1 VELICEEAAV
11 IFSLHTALDWYFVSH
26 VDLCIRLL
34 LLNKIMFGR
43 HVMDGRVWGEG
54 AFGSMDGELG
64 IMLIQHCS
72 LRFNCFGWES
82 LGRGGIW
89 KYGELGIMPI
99 QHRSLRF
106 NCFGSN

>member
-11 IFSLHTALDWYFVSH
+11 IFSLHTALNWYFVSH

-43 HVMDGRVWGEG
+43 QVMDGRVWG
-54 AFGSMDGELG
+54 
-64 IMLIQHCS
+64 
-72 LRFNCFGWES
+72 
-82 LGRGGIW
+82 GGIW

-106 NCFGSN
+106 DCFGSN